1 MSCHH
6 RVIVVG
12 RTEIAAPALLGST
25 PCLLMAGRTLLTAA
39 ALAAEEETG
48 AAAAAGVGS
57 EPVEAEV
64 EVDRLALENLLA

>member
-1 MSCHH
+1 
-6 RVIVVG
+6 
-12 RTEIAAPALLGST
+12 
-25 PCLLMAGRTLLTAA
+25 MAGRTLLTAA

>member
-25 PCLLMAGRTLLTAA
+25 PCLLMSGRTLLTAA
-39 ALAAEEETG
+39 ALAAEEET
-48 AAAAAGVGS
+48 AAAAGVGS

>member
-39 ALAAEEETG
+39 ALVAEEET